1 MQQRSMSTVRISL
14 IVALGG
20 FLLGFDSAVIS
31 GVVGPVQTA
40 FDLSDGELGW
50 TVSCL
55 ILGAMFGNMAA
66 GPLADRFGRRTVL
79 RYTAALFTISALG
92 SALAT
97 GYTMLVIARIL
108 GGLAVGG
115 AILIAPIYIA
125 EIAPPE
131 RRGRLVSF
139 NQLNIVVGIS
149 AAFFTNYFINQSMP
163 GAASWRWMLGVESV
177 PALLYLVC
185 LFRVPCSPRWLARQG
200 RLAEAKQVFTELGGS
215 EYATESIQSV
225 TQEQLREVGI
235 QRAKPRE
242 LFSRRMR
249 WIMTIALS
257 LAFFQQITGINAI
270 FYYAPTIFEKA
281 GAGAESALEQ
291 AILIGLVNLGF
302 TLVAMWLIDRL
313 GRKPLLLLGSA
324 GMAIALFIN
333 AAAFSNASYVLDEPV
348 LAELER
354 TCSVEQH
361 ACLSGLKD
369 QSFDDEAEFRRAL
382 RAQASAAADIQGLGA
397 MEHELVKAGLHI
409 DGRRVLM
416 AIMLYIASFAISLGP
431 VMWAMLSEIFPARV
445 RGLGISAAGVFNS
458 AVAFLVTQLFP
469 WELSNLGP
477 ALTFL
482 IYGVFAAL
490 AFLFTLVLIPET
502 KGRSLEEIETLLV
515 RV

>member
-1 MQQRSMSTVRISL
+1 MSTVRISL

-79 RYTAALFTISALG
+79 RYTAVLFTISALG

-108 GGLAVGG
+108 GGLGVGA

-149 AAFFTNYFINQSMP
+149 VAFFTNYFITQSMP
-163 GAASWRWMLGVESV
+163 GGDSWRWMLGVEGI
-177 PALLYLVC
+177 PAVLYLVC
-185 LFRVPCSPRWLARQG
+185 LFTVPCSPRWLARQG
-200 RLAEAKQVFTELGGS
+200 RTAEAQQVFAALGGA
-215 EYATESIQSV
+215 EYATNSMQAV
-225 TQEQLREVGI
+225 TRELERNQGQ
-235 QRAKPRE
+235 QRAAPRE

-281 GAGAESALEQ
+281 GAAAESALQQ

-313 GRKPLLLLGSA
+313 GRKPLLLVGSA
-324 GMAIALFIN
+324 GMAIALFTN
-333 AAAFSNASYVLDEPV
+333 AAAFRSAVYVLNEPV
-348 LAELER
+348 LAQLEL
-354 TCSVEQH
+354 TCSEELH
-361 ACLSGLKD
+361 TALSGLKD
-369 QSFDDEAEFRRAL
+369 NIYEDEAEFRTAL
-382 RAQASAAADIQGLGA
+382 RTEAAAAAETQGLGS
-397 MEHELVKAGLHI
+397 MEDELVKAGLDI
-409 DGRRVLM
+409 DGRLVLM

-431 VMWAMLSEIFPARV
+431 VMWAMLSEIFPARL
-445 RGLGISAAGVFNS
+445 RGLAISAAGVFNS
-458 AVAFLVTQLFP
+458 AVSFLVTQMFP
-469 WELSNLGP
+469 WQLSNLGP
-477 ALTFL
+477 ATTFL
-482 IYGVFAAL
+482 IYGIFAAL

-502 KGRSLEEIETLLV
+502 KGRSLEEIEALLV
-515 RV
+515 RS